1 MRRDCCVRL
10 DAFEFAR
17 VWRSRRMSIIV
28 HRAWHSSASIRTR
41 PKTYNLKS
49 TTRHAL
55 MLSRISK
62 VQAADGRGDHAQA
75 FRL

>member
-1 MRRDCCVRL
+1 
-10 DAFEFAR
+10 
-17 VWRSRRMSIIV
+17 MSIIV
-28 HRAWHSSASIRTR
+28 HRAWHASASIRTR
-41 PKTYNLKS
+41 PNTYNLKS